1 MYLTRITAIAGAA
14 IVLLVMPGVSQA
26 QRAQA
31 IGVTRRAAAT
41 AMLQALGVPST
52 GVVGSDTT
60 QATASDTPHWVGA
73 AIGVALGGFLGYKFG
88 RGVCEVTD
96 ANCDARP
103 PVVGGMVIGGI
114 VGYLLGGVFKY

>member
-1 MYLTRITAIAGAA
+1 MHLRNITAVAGSA
-14 IVLLVMPGVSQA
+14 ILLLVAPLVSQA

-31 IGVTRRAAAT
+31 IGVTRRAAPT
-41 AMLQALGVPST
+41 AMLQALSVPST

-73 AIGVALGGFLGYKFG
+73 AVGVVLGGFQGYRFG

-114 VGYLLGGVFKY
+114 VGYLLGGVFKN